1 MAKTARVRLELP
13 EGISDHARDRARE
26 AAVLA
31 LWEAAEFS
39 TGEAAEELGLTYHDF
54 LDLLAAR
61 GIPAES
67 GPLNRQAIEEARRRL
82 SDGRP

>member
-1 MAKTARVRLELP
+1 MTKSAKVKLEVP
-13 EGISDHARDRARE
+13 EGISDHAKELARE

-39 TGEAAEELGLTYHDF
+39 TGEAAEELGLSYHDF

-67 GPLNRQAIEEARRRL
+67 GPLDREAIEAARRKL
-82 SDGRP
+82 SSGRP